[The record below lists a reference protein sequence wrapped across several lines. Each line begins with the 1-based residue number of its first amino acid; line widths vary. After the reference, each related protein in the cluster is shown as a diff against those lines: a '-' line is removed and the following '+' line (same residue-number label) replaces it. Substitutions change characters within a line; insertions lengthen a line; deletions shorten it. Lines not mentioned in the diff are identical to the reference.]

1 MQSKDK
7 TKKPKFSE
15 KYFFVIIGFP
25 IVFWAFAFPVIKIG
39 LTELSPVNLTIMR
52 LFITCIVFSLVYSLF
67 RKKFSPLKKKDIF
80 PLFLLGF
87 LGIIIY
93 HFGLNY
99 GEQYISASVSSLI
112 IATIP
117 IFTVIFAAII
127 LKENITLKMA
137 FGIILSLLGV
147 IVISTLGNEETTIEI
162 QYIFG
167 ALAVV
172 VASLVAAGYTIA
184 GKKLLK
190 RYSALSL
197 TFYAFI
203 FGSIGL
209 LPFVSSSLFI
219 EVANMSYVGW
229 SSVIFLSIFPTVI
242 GYVLWY
248 VALEIKDASKL
259 GVYLYFIPVLSTIIS
274 FFILDEKITL
284 FFLLGGILVIIGLV
298 IVNKQNKKKRLIIK

>member
-7 TKKPKFSE
+7 TKKPKFVS
-15 KYFFVIIGFP
+15 KYFFVIIGLP

-52 LFITCIVFSLVYSLF
+52 LFITCIVFSLVYFLF

-80 PLFLLGF
+80 PIFLLGF

-117 IFTVIFAAII
+117 IFTAIFAAII
-127 LKENITLKMA
+127 LKENITLKMVL
-137 FGIILSLLGV
+137 GIILSLFGV
-147 IVISTLGNEETTIEI
+147 IVISTLGNEETSIEI
-162 QYIFG
+162 QYIYG

-172 VASLVAAGYTIA
+172 IASLVAAGYTIA

-209 LPFVSSSLFI
+209 LPFVGSSLFI

-274 FFILDEKITL
+274 FFLLDEKITL
-284 FFLLGGILVIIGLV
+284 FFLLGGVLVIIGLV
-298 IVNKQNKKKRLIIK
+298 IVNKQNKKND

>member
-1 MQSKDK
+1 MQSIEI
-7 TKKPKFSE
+7 TKNPKFVK
-15 KYFFVIIGFP
+15 KYFFAIIGLP

-52 LFITCIVFSLVYSLF
+52 LFITCIVFSLVFILF
-67 RKKFSPLKKKDIF
+67 KKKFTALRKKDIL
-80 PLFLLGF
+80 PIFLLGF

-93 HFGLNY
+93 HLGLNY

-117 IFTVIFAAII
+117 IFTAVFATIF
-127 LKENITLKMA
+127 LGEKITLKIA
-137 FGIILSLLGV
+137 FGIILSLIGV
-147 IVISTLGNEETTIEI
+147 ILISTLGSNETSIKI
-162 QYIFG
+162 QYVYG
-167 ALAVV
+167 ALGVV

-190 RYSALSL
+190 RYSPLSL

-209 LPFVSSSLFI
+209 LPFIGSSLFI

-229 SSVIFLSIFPTVI
+229 ASVIFLSIFPTII
-242 GYVLWY
+242 GYVFWY
-248 VALEIKDASKL
+248 VALEVKDASKL

-274 FFILDEKITL
+274 YFILDEKITL
-284 FFLLGGILVIIGLV
+284 FFVLGGTLVLIGLI
-298 IVNKQNKKKRLIIK
+298 IVNKQNKIKRLGH

>member
-1 MQSKDK
+1 MQSIEI
-7 TKKPKFSE
+7 TKNPKFVK
-15 KYFFVIIGFP
+15 KYFFAIIGLP

-52 LFITCIVFSLVYSLF
+52 LFITCIVFSLVFILF
-67 RKKFSPLKKKDIF
+67 KKKFTSLRKKDIL
-80 PLFLLGF
+80 PIFLLGF

-93 HFGLNY
+93 HLGLNY
-99 GEQYISASVSSLI
+99 GEQHISASVSSLI

-117 IFTVIFAAII
+117 IFTAVFATIF
-127 LKENITLKMA
+127 LREKITLKIF
-137 FGIILSLLGV
+137 FGIILSLIGV
-147 IVISTLGNEETTIEI
+147 IVISTLGSNETSIEI

-167 ALAVV
+167 ALGVV

-190 RYSALSL
+190 RYSPLSL

-209 LPFVSSSLFI
+209 LPFIGSSLFI

-229 SSVIFLSIFPTVI
+229 ASVIFLSIFPTII
-242 GYVLWY
+242 GYVFWY
-248 VALEIKDASKL
+248 VAPEVKDASKL

-274 FFILDEKITL
+274 YFILDEKITL
-284 FFLLGGILVIIGLV
+284 FFVLGGALVLIGLI
-298 IVNKQNKKKRLIIK
+298 IVNKQNKIKRLGH